1 MTRDKKL
8 QPGQKGKKDRKQ
20 QSVVQDATELL
31 PQLWSPDWY
40 TGESDEH
47 LCKRKG
53 TEEGKNKLTAT
64 PPYID
69 ANN

>member
-8 QPGQKGKKDRKQ
+8 QAGQKGKKDRQQ
-20 QSVVQDATELL
+20 QSMVKAAIELL
-31 PQLWSPDWY
+31 PQLSSPDWC
-40 TGESDEH
+40 TGEFDEH

-53 TEEGKNKLTAT
+53 TEEGKNKSTAT
-64 PPYID
+64 LPDTD